1 MTNSGLCMSKITFG
15 IVLPTRGVLFS
26 GADPRKDVI
35 TLSKLTEERGYDGV
49 WAGDSILAKPRL
61 DSIAVLSAVAGATE
75 RLKLG
80 TSCFASFP
88 LRHPIL
94 LGYQWASLDQL
105 SGGRTILVV
114 CQGTPT
120 QHGPIYRNEYDAFGI
135 PPKEKVARI
144 EEGIEIMRKIW
155 KEDNVNYDGKVFK
168 FRNVTVQPKPA
179 QKDCPIWIASNPRSK
194 GELEGEPGNIEG
206 NFERVGKYS
215 DGWMTT
221 MVTPEE
227 FKEDLE
233 KVLYYVR
240 KHGKSQ
246 SEFKT
251 SLYYNVN
258 MDSDKQKA
266 ADESKDFLQ
275 KYYREDPSGILDKW
289 VAFGGSGDVTKKL
302 DSFIQAGVQDFNIR
316 FVAWDQF
323 EQLKRFSEILPSYQ

>member
-1 MTNSGLCMSKITFG
+1 MARKVTFG

-26 GADPRKDVI
+26 GSDPRKDVI
-35 TLSKLTEERGYDGV
+35 ELSKLTEEYGYDGV

-61 DSIAVLSAVAGATE
+61 DSVAVLSAVAGATQK
-75 RLKLG
+75 LKLG

-94 LGYQWASLDQL
+94 LGYQWATLDQL
-105 SGGRTILVV
+105 SGGRTILVI

-135 PPKEKVARI
+135 PPKEKVERI

-155 KEDNVNYDGKVFK
+155 KEDGVSYDGKIYKFK
-168 FRNVTVQPKPA
+168 NVTVQPKPV
-179 QKDCPIWIASNPRSK
+179 QKDCPIWIASNPRST
-194 GELEGEPGNIEG
+194 GELEGPPGKIEA
-206 NFERVGKYS
+206 NFDRVGKYA

-227 FKEDLE
+227 YEEDLR
-233 KVLYYVR
+233 KVLTYASKY
-240 KHGKSQ
+240 GKDKSK
-246 SEFKT
+246 FKA

-258 MDSDKQKA
+258 MNEDKSKA
-266 ADESKDFLQ
+266 SDESADFLL

-289 VAFGGSGDVTKKL
+289 VAFGNRKDVVKKL
-302 DSFIQAGVQDFNIR
+302 ESFVNAGVQDFNIR
-316 FVAWDQF
+316 FVAWDQI
-323 EQLKRFSEILPSYQ
+323 EQLKKFSEEVLPSFS

>member
-1 MTNSGLCMSKITFG
+1 MARKITFG

-26 GADPRKDVI
+26 GSDPRKDVI
-35 TLSKLTEERGYDGV
+35 ELSKLTEEYGYDGV

-61 DSIAVLSAVAGATE
+61 DSIAVLSAVAGATS

-94 LGYQWASLDQL
+94 LGYQWATLDQL
-105 SGGRTILVV
+105 SGGRTILVI

-135 PPKEKVARI
+135 SPKEKVERI
-144 EEGIEIMRKIW
+144 EEGIEIIRKIW
-155 KEDNVNYDGKVFK
+155 SEDGVSYDGKIFK
-168 FRNVTVQPKPA
+168 FSHVTVQPKPK
-179 QKDCPIWIASNPRSK
+179 QKDCPIWIASNPRST
-194 GELEGEPGNIEG
+194 GELEGPPGKIEV
-206 NFERVGKYS
+206 NFDRVGKYA

-227 FKEDLE
+227 YAEDLE
-233 KVLYYVR
+233 KVLSYVV
-240 KHGKSQ
+240 KYGKDKSK
-246 SEFKT
+246 FKA

-258 MDSDKQKA
+258 MDEDKKKA
-266 ADESKDFLQ
+266 SDESADFLL

-289 VAFGGSGDVTKKL
+289 VAFGNQNDVTKKL
-302 DSFIQAGVQDFNIR
+302 EAFVQAGVQDFNIR
-316 FVAWDQF
+316 FVAWDQIA
-323 EQLKRFSEILPSYQ
+323 QLKKFSNEVLPSFT